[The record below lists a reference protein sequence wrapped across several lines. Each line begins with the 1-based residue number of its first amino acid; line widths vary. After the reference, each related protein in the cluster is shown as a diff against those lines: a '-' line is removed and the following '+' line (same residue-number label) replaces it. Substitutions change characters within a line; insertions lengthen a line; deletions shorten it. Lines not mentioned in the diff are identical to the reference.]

1 MTEALNFAM
10 DLPAMENEVLAKWEQ
25 EGTFVA
31 TLQASKDRPQFN
43 FYDGPPFATGLP
55 HYGHMLAATIKDAIC
70 RYQTLNGHHVPRI
83 NGWDTHGLPIEQ
95 LGEKTLGISGPAAI
109 QAMGI
114 DKFNDTCRGLVM
126 DCADA
131 WETIIPRLGRW
142 VDFKGGYKTMD
153 PEFMNATWA
162 VFRRVWDKGLVY
174 RSLAPM
180 PFSTGCGS
188 CLSHFEAKSNYQ
200 DTQDP
205 SVVVRFHLDNIY
217 MDDIEWLEPHQKTQ
231 QVSFL
236 VWTTTPYSLTGN
248 MALCISPD
256 IEYCLAKDTATQELY
271 ILATAAVSTW
281 TSVENPLQVMRTLT
295 ADELIGVKYCPP
307 FHYNDVLTEKNNCY
321 GYPVVA
327 DSYVKVDAGTGI
339 VHLAPGMGEDDYRV
353 CLREKIIN
361 PQRPETI
368 PCYIDDAGKL
378 TIGDFTGMYVKHA
391 DKAIIKFLKDTE
403 RLFCV
408 RTITHSYP
416 FCYRT
421 DTPLIQKAVSAW
433 FINVHPINDRI
444 NQLNRENI
452 NWVPESV
459 GDARFANWL
468 KTPHDWSFGRSR
480 FWGTPVPLWT
490 NANYTEVVCVSSA
503 RELERLAGLPH
514 GSIVDLHRQFI
525 DSILIPSQKQPGTF
539 LKRIPDVFDC
549 WFESGAMPY
558 GKFAVENRLFGDE
571 VYDMLCG
578 RGEWCEPFSRAFPA
592 DFIGEGVDQTRG
604 WFYTLLVLATILF
617 DDTAYRNVIVNGLI
631 LSSDPS
637 VNGGRWVKMSKR
649 HKNYA
654 SPMDAMNKYGA
665 DALRLYMLDSPVTHA
680 DPLKFNEPAILDK
693 GKFLAQWYNCFQ
705 FLEQEVRMLQTLGIH
720 KDARLD
726 TTAILS
732 AKLNTYDNWILSEL
746 YTMTQQVQT
755 AYDGYRLYQV
765 VPLVIRFEELFS
777 KWYINLSKL
786 KMKGPAVRSPTPT
799 SCDAAQER
807 ALATLWKV
815 LEVFAVIMSPITP
828 FMSERIY
835 LGLAKLTTA
844 NTTLPSVHMVQLAEL
859 IPTIKFDALAGSVA
873 ANLVDTVMAVRSLKT
888 QAGQSARLKSRML
901 RIRHRDAG
909 YLRDLQTLE
918 TELQTAVKVAEVVYE
933 PIPENE
939 TVEYRVVFNKALIGK
954 LVKGRVHEVLAEL
967 NTKSVDEFRGLTEI
981 PVCAGGL
988 IIPAICWTLR
998 EVTADN
1004 QSTEGFLVDT
1014 RQSTGAVIML
1024 SRDINMSTEEII
1036 MEDLLKDIQ
1045 RVKKQNCLKPENI
1058 ATIYLRSPN
1067 PELTAILKQESEY
1080 VAERLRSI
1088 LHCGELPGVD
1098 MWETHRL
1105 VQSVH
1110 VPNKWTYDMYIPG
1123 PLPFM
1128 DPMDLIRL

>member
-10 DLPAMENEVLAKWEQ
+10 DLPAMEHEVLAKWEQ
-25 EGTFVA
+25 EGTFAA
-31 TLQASKDRPQFN
+31 TLESSKHRPQFN

-70 RYQTLNGHHVPRI
+70 RYQTLNGHYVPRI

-114 DKFNDTCRGLVM
+114 AAFNDTCRGLVM

-174 RSLAPM
+174 RSLSPM

-205 SVVVRFHLDNIY
+205 SVVVRFPISKYGDHD
-217 MDDIEWLEPHQKTQ
+217 MEWLEPEQRKLI
-231 QVSFL
+231 VSFL

-256 IEYCLAKDTATQELY
+256 IEYCLAEDQLDPSQLY
-271 ILATAAVSTW
+271 ILATAAVPTW
-281 TSVENPLQVMRTLT
+281 TSIEHPLRVIRTLS
-295 ADELIGVKYCPP
+295 AQDLIGLNYDPP
-307 FHYNDVLTEKNNCY
+307 FNYNDRIVAKAAC

-339 VHLAPGMGEDDYRV
+339 VHLAPGMGEDDFRV
-353 CLREKIIN
+353 CLREKIIKQN
-361 PQRPETI
+361 RPESI
-368 PCYIDDAGKL
+368 PCYINDAGEL
-378 TIGDFTGMYVKHA
+378 TIEPWTGMYVKHA
-391 DKAIIKFLKDTE
+391 DREIIKSLNTRK
-403 RLFCV
+403 RLFCA

-490 NANYTEVVCVSSA
+490 NADYTEVVCVSSA

-525 DSILIPSQKQPGTF
+525 DSVLIPSEKQPGTF

-558 GKFAVENRLFGDE
+558 GKFAVENRLFGNE
-571 VYDMLCG
+571 IYDLLSG

-654 SPMDAMNKYGA
+654 SPMEAMNKYGA

-680 DPLKFNEPAILDK
+680 DPLKFNESAILDK
-693 GKFLAQWYNCFQ
+693 GKFLVQWYNCFQ
-705 FLEQEVRMLQTLGIH
+705 FLEQEIRMLQTLGVH
-720 KDARLD
+720 QDARLD
-726 TTAILS
+726 TETILS
-732 AKLNTYDNWILSEL
+732 SQLNTYDNWILAEL
-746 YTMTQQVQT
+746 YSMTQHARV
-755 AYDGYRLYQV
+755 AYDEYRLYQV

-786 KMKGPAVRSPTPT
+786 KMKGSAVRSPTPT
-799 SCDAAQER
+799 STDHEQER

-815 LEVFAVIMSPITP
+815 LKVFSVIMSPITP

-835 LGLAKLTTA
+835 QGLAELTTSKSSE
-844 NTTLPSVHMVQLAEL
+844 SVHMVQLAEL
-859 IPTIKFDALAGSVA
+859 IPTIKFDIQVGASA
-873 ANLVDTVMAVRSLKT
+873 AKLVDTVMSIRSLKT
-888 QAGQSARLKSRML
+888 QAGQSARLKSRLL
-901 RIRHRDAG
+901 RVRHRDAG
-909 YLRDLQTLE
+909 YLHDLQALE
-918 TELQTAVKVAEVVYE
+918 TELLTAVKVAEVVYE
-933 PIPENE
+933 VIPETE
-939 TVEYRVVFNKALIGK
+939 TVEYRVEFNRALIGK
-954 LVKGRVHEVLAEL
+954 LVKGRVQEVLAEL
-967 NTKSVDEFRGLTEI
+967 NKLPATEFRDRAEI
-981 PVCAGGL
+981 AVCEGDFT
-988 IIPAICWTLR
+988 IPATHWTIT
-998 EVTADN
+998 EVTCQAD
-1004 QSTEGFLVDT
+1004 TDFLVDT
-1014 RQSTGAVIML
+1014 RQTTGAVIML
-1024 SRDINMSTEEII
+1024 SRDICMSTQEIM

-1045 RVKKQNCLKPENI
+1045 RVKKQNGLKPENI

-1067 PELTAILKQESEY
+1067 PDLLAILIQESEY

-1088 LHCGELPGVD
+1088 LLCGELPGVD
-1098 MWETHRL
+1098 MWNKHRL
-1105 VQSVH
+1105 VCSVH
-1110 VPNKWTYDMYIPG
+1110 VPDKWTYDLYVPG
-1123 PLPFM
+1123 ALPFM
-1128 DPMDLIRL
+1128 DPVTLIRL